1 MTIEKVHD
9 CSFELSKCNKMC
21 SEMYY
26 MNASLWREYYSL
38 QQHYTHLQCELKL
51 LLSLIERKKNS
62 SRLLIVVNSIDDD
75 NQSTYQ
81 LLLQIITELLNEKES
96 QSNVLYYL
104 IIMIIRM
111 YYFYN
116 KLVYNY
122 KHQTIHQWIS
132 LCLLQI
138 LLFLQLLQLVIC
150 ISNYQ

>member
-1 MTIEKVHD
+1 MTIENVHD

-96 QSNVLYYL
+96 QSNVLFLLFYL
-104 IIMIIRM
+104 IIIRM

-122 KHQTIHQWIS
+122 KPQLILQWIS
-132 LCLLQI
+132 LFLLQI
-138 LLFLQLLQLVIC
+138 LLFLLLL
-150 ISNYQ
+150 